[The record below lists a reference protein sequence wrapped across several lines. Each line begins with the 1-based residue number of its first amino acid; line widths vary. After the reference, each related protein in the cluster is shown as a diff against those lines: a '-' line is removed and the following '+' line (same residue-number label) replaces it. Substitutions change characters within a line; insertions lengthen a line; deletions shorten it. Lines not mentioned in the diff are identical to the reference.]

1 MLAFLDSLCGALRA
15 RDLPLI
21 RRLLDHPLASALPR
35 GVRDEARAIASG
47 TARSFV
53 APLQAM
59 RLYHQTA
66 QLLGACSEGPVGRES
81 RPDAESQGRPQIE
94 MSLGRVHVH

>member
-21 RRLLDHPLASALPR
+21 RRLLNHPLASALPR
-35 GVRDEARAIASG
+35 GVRDEARTIASG
-47 TARSFV
+47 AARSFV

-66 QLLGACSEGPVGRES
+66 QLLGACSEGAGGRES
-81 RPDAESQGRPQIE
+81 PPDVEPSGRAQIE
-94 MSLGRVHVH
+94 MSLERV